1 MADDNA
7 CSLVQASATNG
18 ELEGEE
24 QALLFLD
31 SLDSYLML
39 LDSLSS
45 SLRQGW
51 LELASARHSMGPSRL
66 SSTLLDLKVQSAA
79 TTVML
84 NELVE
89 ESQSVLQPQFTLSKW
104 ACLEERIFSPEVV
117 DGSLLKDC
125 NSTWLRHR
133 RPKHVHDVTLESTA
147 VDENVR
153 ALSLSKNSSTT
164 SKSVDENKR
173 RYKSLSVF
181 GALVSPKLRAAQV
194 SFETGSAYDLVDL
207 WFAGSIGPWP
217 LVVLRLAVLEHSVL
231 SLFPKLLELKFSS
244 SLISKR
250 WGFNNLCTCELRDP
264 NILSTGNHC

>member
-89 ESQSVLQPQFTLSKW
+89 ESQS
-104 ACLEERIFSPEVV
+104 ERIFSPEVV

-264 NILSTGNHC
+264 NILRWYISEKR

>member
-1 MADDNA
+1 MADDNP

-39 LDSLSS
+39 LHSLSS

-66 SSTLLDLKVQSAA
+66 SSALLDLKVQSAA

-84 NELVE
+84 NELVD
-89 ESQSVLQPQFTLSKW
+89 ESQS
-104 ACLEERIFSPEVV
+104 
-117 DGSLLKDC
+117 
-125 NSTWLRHR
+125 
-133 RPKHVHDVTLESTA
+133 DVTLESTA

-164 SKSVDENKR
+164 SDENKR

-181 GALVSPKLRAAQV
+181 GALVSPKLRAAQL
-194 SFETGSAYDLVDL
+194 SFETA
-207 WFAGSIGPWP
+207 
-217 LVVLRLAVLEHSVL
+217 LETIVEIANMRSSML
-231 SLFPKLLELKFSS
+231 SSFSQ
-244 SLISKR
+244 LQK
-250 WGFNNLCTCELRDP
+250 NNKCSD
-264 NILSTGNHC
+264 

>member
-1 MADDNA
+1 MADDNP
-7 CSLVQASATNG
+7 CSLVQASETNG
-18 ELEGEE
+18 EIEGEQ

-45 SLRQGW
+45 ILRQGW

-66 SSTLLDLKVQSAA
+66 SSALLDLKVQSAA

-104 ACLEERIFSPEVV
+104 ACLEERIFSPKEVV

-164 SKSVDENKR
+164 SESVDENKR

-181 GALVSPKLRAAQV
+181 GALVSPKLRTAQL
-194 SFETGSAYDLVDL
+194 SFETA
-207 WFAGSIGPWP
+207 
-217 LVVLRLAVLEHSVL
+217 LETIVEIANMRSSML
-231 SLFPKLLELKFSS
+231 SSFSQLQKDNKCS
-244 SLISKR
+244 
-250 WGFNNLCTCELRDP
+250 D
-264 NILSTGNHC
+264 

>member
-147 VDENVR
+147 VDEN
-153 ALSLSKNSSTT
+153 
-164 SKSVDENKR
+164 KR

-264 NILSTGNHC
+264 NILRWYISEKR